1 VLVASTG
8 NEILGNSLKGNG
20 GDGIELRAGSDN
32 CRIADNKVLASLH
45 DGLDNSGLNTV
56 IAGNTSKANGGA
68 DLAGAGNGTGT
79 VQLVGSTGNK
89 VGDDSDLVAFTTL
102 GELEMP

>member
-1 VLVASTG
+1 
-8 NEILGNSLKGNG
+8 
-20 GDGIELRAGSDN
+20 
-32 CRIADNKVLASLH
+32 
-45 DGLDNSGLNTV
+45 
-56 IAGNTSKANGGA
+56 
-68 DLAGAGNGTGT
+68 